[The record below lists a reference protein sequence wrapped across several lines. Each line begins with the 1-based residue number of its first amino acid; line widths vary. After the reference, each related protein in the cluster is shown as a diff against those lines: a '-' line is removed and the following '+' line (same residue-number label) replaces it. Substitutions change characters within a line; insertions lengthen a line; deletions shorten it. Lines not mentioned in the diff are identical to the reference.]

1 MKFGGVMINYQHI
14 LAVVEMERDTQPA
27 LSRAQEISDKTGAT
41 ITAML
46 VVYDLSYDMT
56 TMLSPDEREAM
67 KDAVTKEH
75 ASWLSEHLRQLGFS
89 HIDIVV
95 QWNNRAFEAVIH
107 HVIDNDIDL
116 VVKATKRHDDLASVI
131 FTPTDWHLLRKCPSP
146 VLLVK
151 EHDWPEGGQII
162 AAVNVGSEDDEHNL
176 LNDKLTVIANDY
188 AKLLNGN
195 VNLVNSYPSTP
206 LNIAIEVPE
215 FDPDAY
221 NNSVKHHHQAE
232 MAGHAKK
239 YGITT
244 ANTYVKEGL
253 PEKVIPMVAKDIDA
267 ELVIIGTVGRV
278 GLSAALIGN
287 TAEHVIDELDCDV
300 LAVKPD
306 GFVSPLANK
315 K

>member
-1 MKFGGVMINYQHI
+1 MINYQHI

-131 FTPTDWHLLRKCPSP
+131 FTPTDWHLLRKCPST

>member
-1 MKFGGVMINYQHI
+1 MINYQHI

-232 MAGHAKK
+232 MAGHAK
-239 YGITT
+239 
-244 ANTYVKEGL
+244 NTVL
-253 PEKVIPMVAKDIDA
+253 PQQTPMSKKAYQKK
-267 ELVIIGTVGRV
+267 
-278 GLSAALIGN
+278 S
-287 TAEHVIDELDCDV
+287 
-300 LAVKPD
+300 
-306 GFVSPLANK
+306 SPW
-315 K
+315 

>member
-1 MKFGGVMINYQHI
+1 MINYQHI

-253 PEKVIPMVAKDIDA
+253 PEKVIPMIAKDIDA

>member
-1 MKFGGVMINYQHI
+1 MINYQHI

-151 EHDWPEGGQII
+151 EHDWPEGGQIV

>member
-1 MKFGGVMINYQHI
+1 MINYQHI

-215 FDPDAY
+215 FDPGAY